1 MNWTRVA
8 VTVGLACVAANLLV
22 KGRREAAGAGD
33 DGLDPFPS
41 LDRGLPGRMRAT
53 TASTYDG
60 GSSGDLFQST
70 SQDSPSGR
78 APRLSDFARGA

>member
-41 LDRGLPGRMRAT
+41 LDRGLPGRMRAM
-53 TASTYDG
+53 TASAA
-60 GSSGDLFQST
+60 
-70 SQDSPSGR
+70 R
-78 APRLSDFARGA
+78 APGLPDFAPGA